1 MTKYLLVN
9 EQIREFSKIDE
20 DIYNQLCDYM
30 CQSNHVYDIIVEEIF
45 DEETLKERLSVLDHL
60 KYNEIYIFGPVGIL
74 RTLNLSRIF

>member
-60 KYNEIYIFGPVGIL
+60 KYNEIYILGPVGIL